1 MQELKEV
8 ADKGESS
15 EQTVKTVGFK
25 IAANQANGRN
35 NIKVMDS
42 YVRVGNLVEMD
53 GPRSSRTALRHRNT
67 AEREDKSFSFSLS
80 SVESQQRK

>member
-42 YVRVGNLVEMD
+42 YVRV
-53 GPRSSRTALRHRNT
+53 
-67 AEREDKSFSFSLS
+67 
-80 SVESQQRK
+80 

>member
-8 ADKGESS
+8 ADKGKSS

-42 YVRVGNLVEMD
+42 YVRV
-53 GPRSSRTALRHRNT
+53 
-67 AEREDKSFSFSLS
+67 
-80 SVESQQRK
+80 